1 MIIKTFNNKIKENK
15 AQYNLDRKTA
25 KISTL
30 LSGNVIKYSFLT
42 GKGALPGK
50 DMPEKASTIK
60 KIWIFAI

>member
-42 GKGALPGK
+42 GKG
-50 DMPEKASTIK
+50 
-60 KIWIFAI
+60 KI